1 MKGSEKQIKWA
12 EDIIVSAEQACNQ
25 IIRDAEAYE
34 RTGDAGINRPVN
46 LAVAEQLKA
55 MVMDGLSKMGNASD
69 IINNRSRFSYNT
81 LLGMAIQYSK

>member
-12 EDIIVSAEQACNQ
+12 TDIIASAKAACDQ

-34 RTGDAGINRPVN
+34 RTGDASICRPVKV
-46 LAVAEQLKA
+46 AVAEQLKA
-55 MVMDGLSKMGNASD
+55 MVVDGLSKMDNASD

-81 LLGMAIQYSK
+81 LLGMAIQFSR